1 MNDFTQ
7 IMSQVLK
14 EGLEKI
20 DQLDDETLKGYFRS
34 LEGPL
39 E

>member
-1 MNDFTQ
+1 MNEFTEA
-7 IMSQVLK
+7 MSQVLK
-14 EGLEKI
+14 EGLERI
-20 DQLDDETLKGYFRS
+20 DQLDEETLKGYFRS